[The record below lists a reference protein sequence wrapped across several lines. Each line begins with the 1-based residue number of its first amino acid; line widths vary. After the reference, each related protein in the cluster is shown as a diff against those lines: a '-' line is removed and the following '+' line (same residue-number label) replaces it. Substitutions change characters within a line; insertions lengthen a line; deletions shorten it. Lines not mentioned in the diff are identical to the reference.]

1 MLSIGKRAS
10 NFAQWDI
17 EVPYEIKDKDFS
29 PLEEQRALASVL
41 FFHLTARDPLPCST
55 VSPIVLLSRLLIYWN
70 DPSIGK

>member
-29 PLEEQRALASVL
+29 PL
-41 FFHLTARDPLPCST
+41 
-55 VSPIVLLSRLLIYWN
+55 
-70 DPSIGK
+70 